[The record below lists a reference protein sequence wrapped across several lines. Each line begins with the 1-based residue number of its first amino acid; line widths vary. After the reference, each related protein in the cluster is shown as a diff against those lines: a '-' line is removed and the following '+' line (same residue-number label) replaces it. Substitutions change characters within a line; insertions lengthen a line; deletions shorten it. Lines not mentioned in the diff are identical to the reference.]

1 MASCSSSPFEFSSQY
16 YHSDGAGGCVRQASF
31 FDGKAVLNQGVGYS
45 VVLGFGAFFAVF
57 TSFLVWL
64 EKRYVG
70 SKHTSEWFNTAG
82 RNVKTG
88 LIASV
93 IVSQWTCSATI
104 LQSSNVAWEYGIS
117 GPFWYASGATIQVL
131 LFGIMAIEIKRKAPH
146 AHTVCEIVKARWGTA
161 AHVVFLFFCFMTNII
176 VTAMLLL
183 GGSAVVN
190 ALTGMNIYA
199 ASFLIPLGVVV
210 YTLAGGLK
218 ATFLASYIHSVVV
231 HIVLVIFVY
240 LVYTTSSELGSPSV
254 VYHRLLEVASKSRIC
269 SEPLSHA
276 GQSCGPAD
284 GNHKGS
290 YVTMLSSGGLVF
302 GIINIIGNFGTVFVD
317 NGYWVSAIAAR
328 PSSTHKGYLLGG
340 LVWFAVPFSLAT
352 SLGIGAL
359 ALDLPITATEASKGL
374 VPAATAIALMGKGG
388 SILLLTML
396 FMAVTSAGSSEL
408 IAVSS
413 LCTYDVYRT
422 YINPTATGKQIL
434 KVSRLV
440 ILAFGCFMGM
450 LAVILNKAGI
460 SLGWMYLA
468 MGVLIGSA
476 VIPIALMLLWRK
488 ANAFGA
494 ILGTITGC
502 IFGIITWISVTKI
515 VYGRVN
521 LDTTGHNSPML
532 AGNLVSILTGGA
544 IHTICS
550 LLWQQNYDW
559 EGTKNITRVEKDAEE
574 LPAEEFRD
582 DKLVSAKRWIVK
594 WGLGFTVIIVVLWP
608 ILSLPAGQFSLGY
621 FTFWAV
627 IAVAWGT
634 VASVVI
640 IALPLIESWETI
652 QSVCLGMFTN
662 DRLMDKVEELNCK
675 LHAIILSIPEAESKY
690 LLQVENSKKLDA
702 PVFRLRLRRSD
713 SSFSGLGT
721 APVGSTIIFHCLVI
735 KHKENVVIIASVK
748 NLS

>member
-1 MASCSSSPFEFSSQY
+1 MACPSSPFDFSSKY
-16 YHSDGAGGCVRQASF
+16 YRSDGAGGCERQASF
-31 FDGKAVLNQGVGYS
+31 FGGRAVLGQGVGYS

-82 RNVKTG
+82 RSVKTG

-93 IVSQWTCSATI
+93 IVSQWTWAATI

-161 AHVVFLFFCFMTNII
+161 AHLVFLFFCFMTNII

-199 ASFLIPLGVVV
+199 ASFLIPLGVIV

-218 ATFLASYIHSVVV
+218 ATFLASYIHSAVV
-231 HIVLVIFVY
+231 HIALVIFVY
-240 LVYTTSSELGSPSV
+240 LVYAASSQLGSPSV
-254 VYHRLLEVASKSRIC
+254 VYHRLLAVASESRTC
-269 SEPLSHA
+269 QEPLSHA
-276 GQSCGPAD
+276 GQSCGPVS

-290 YVTMLSSGGLVF
+290 YITMLSSGGFVF
-302 GIINIIGNFGTVFVD
+302 GIINIVGNFGTVFVD

-359 ALDLPITATEASKGL
+359 ALDLPITATEAGKGL
-374 VPAATAIALMGKGG
+374 VPAATAIALMGRGG

-413 LCTYDVYRT
+413 LCTYDIYRT
-422 YINPTATGKQIL
+422 YINPGATGKQIL

-440 ILAFGCFMGM
+440 ILGFGCFMGI
-450 LAVILNKAGI
+450 LAVILNKAGV

-476 VIPIALMLLWRK
+476 VVPIAFMLLWRK
-488 ANAFGA
+488 ANASGA
-494 ILGTITGC
+494 IAGAVTGC
-502 IFGIITWISVTKI
+502 VLGIVTWVAVTK
-515 VYGRVN
+515 VEYGRVT
-521 LDTTGHNSPML
+521 LDTTGRNAPML

-544 IHTICS
+544 VHAVCS
-550 LLWQQNYDW
+550 FLRPQDYDW
-559 EGTKNITRVEKDAEE
+559 ESTKKISRVEKESSG
-574 LPAEEFRD
+574 LPDEEFGD
-582 DKLVSAKRWIVK
+582 EKLLRAKTWIVK
-594 WGLGFTVIIVVLWP
+594 WGVGFTVLIVVLWP
-608 ILSLPAGQFSLGY
+608 ILSLPAREFSLGY

-634 VASVVI
+634 VASAVI
-640 IALPLIESWETI
+640 IALPLIESWGTI
-652 QSVCLGMFTN
+652 QSVWLGMLTN
-662 DRLMDKVEELNCK
+662 DRLMEKVEEVNCK
-675 LHAIILSIPEAESKY
+675 LQAIILSLPDAESRY
-690 LLQVENSKKLDA
+690 LLELQKAKKLD
-702 PVFRLRLRRSD
+702 
-713 SSFSGLGT
+713 SSS
-721 APVGSTIIFHCLVI
+721 S
-735 KHKENVVIIASVK
+735 ASV
-748 NLS
+748 